1 MRFRSLDCDGPDE
14 TARQFTVSNRHARP
28 SDATFDC
35 PNADAPRSDARFDGT
50 DADAPRSDDEF
61 RLGPSTL

>member
-14 TARQFTVSNRHARP
+14 AARKFAVANWNARRFA
-28 SDATFDC
+28 ATFDC
-35 PNADAPRSDARFDGT
+35 QNADAPRSDARFDGT
-50 DADAPRSDDEF
+50 DADAPRSNDEF